1 MVRQRDIDVQ
11 SNLETEK
18 VLGAERQG
26 DKLEERS
33 SSKLI
38 FIDRQI
44 DTNMVRQKDGETE
57 V

>member
-1 MVRQRDIDVQ
+1 MVIQRDMDIQ
-11 SNLETEK
+11 SNLESEK
-18 VLGAERQG
+18 VLGAERQR

-44 DTNMVRQKDGETE
+44 DTNMVR
-57 V
+57 